1 MCITVGAFRVNDF
14 SSIFCD
20 QPRVV
25 VVAEIGN
32 NHEGDLGM
40 ARELIATAAACGADA
55 VKFQHFV
62 PDRYVAVSETS
73 RLSRLRQFALTNDEL
88 LSLFQYSREL
98 EVEPFATAFDLET
111 QKWLLDYQ
119 RVIKISSGDNNFYD
133 LLRIAGDSGTPTIVS
148 TGLLSMAGVIDLE
161 KWWRLRFAT
170 PIALLHCVAAYP
182 ARSHDLNLRTI
193 KVLSERMP
201 NTPIGYSDHSMGTIG
216 ALAAVALGAFLIE
229 KHFTLDHNYSDFR
242 DHQLSANP
250 QELAE
255 LTSAVRMLEQALG
268 NGLKSVTAD
277 EILIEPSMRRSAAAS
292 CSLPAGRILEK
303 ADIVYL
309 RPGHG
314 YSPDRE
320 RELLGRRLSQDVEKG
335 QTILDRNLSPQ

>member
-1 MCITVGAFRVNDF
+1 MYITVDTSKVNDF

-20 QPRVV
+20 RPRVV

-32 NHEGDLGM
+32 NHEGDLGL

-62 PDRYVAVSETS
+62 PDQYVAVSETS

-98 EVEPFATAFDLET
+98 GVEPFATAFDLET

-119 RVIKISSGDNNFYD
+119 KVVKIASGDNNFLD
-133 LLRIAGDSGTPTIVS
+133 LLKTAGDSGTPTIIS
-148 TGLLSMAGVIDLE
+148 TGLLSTSSVIDLE
-161 KWWRLRFAT
+161 KWWRLHFET
-170 PIALLHCVAAYP
+170 PIALLHCISAYP

-193 KVLSERMP
+193 KVLSERLP
-201 NTPIGYSDHSMGTIG
+201 NTPIGYSDHSIG
-216 ALAAVALGAFLIE
+216 ITGAIAAVALGAFLIE
-229 KHFTLDHNYSDFR
+229 KHFTLNHDHSDFR

-255 LTSAVRMLEQALG
+255 LTSAVRILEQALG
-268 NGLKSVTAD
+268 NGIKCVTAD
-277 EILIEPSMRRSAAAS
+277 EISLEPSMRRSAAAR
-292 CSLPAGRILEK
+292 CSLPAGKILQK
-303 ADIVYL
+303 GDIVYL

-320 RELLGRRLSQDVEKG
+320 GELLGRRLGQDIIKG
-335 QTILDRNLSPQ
+335 QTILDCNLSP